1 MTFQEA
7 FDEIKDIFIHS
18 DVSDYRD
25 FLAIQITMTG
35 EGGGTFYVKFCNGKV
50 EVQPFDYKEHD
61 LIFICDTYDFL
72 KIARGEMSAMAAYTV
87 GKLKIEGDIG
97 RASVI
102 QRLVGKYY

>member
-7 FDEIKDIFIHS
+7 YDEIKDIFIHS

-35 EGGGTFYVKFCNGKV
+35 EGGGTFYVKFCDGKV
-50 EVQPFDYKEHD
+50 EVRPYDYREHD
-61 LIFICDTYDFL
+61 LILICDTYDFL

-87 GKLKIEGDIG
+87 GRLKIEGDIG

-102 QRLVGKYY
+102 QKLVGKHY

>member
-7 FDEIKDIFIHS
+7 FSEIQDIFIHS
-18 DVSDYRD
+18 DVSDYKE

-35 EGGGTFYVKFCNGKV
+35 EGGGTFYVKFCDGKV
-50 EVQPFDYKEHD
+50 YVEPYDYKEYD

-97 RASVI
+97 RASAI
-102 QRLVGKYY
+102 QKLVGRRC